1 MKVFAKNLSI
11 LLVVPVFFTTAYF
24 NMAKA
29 QNMESGSVG
38 ARIEKMERDM
48 MLLQRQ
54 IARSGGS
61 AGDSSAQPTVGGYAE
76 IEVRLSNMEE
86 QIRNLLGKI
95 EENDFQIRKLSENL
109 EKLQQDSEFRFG
121 ELENPKNGLSSQ
133 KSLDSSKNTT
143 EDTGQERKPLPQ
155 NTDSLSVSGTETDES
170 EENTDTEEVQT
181 DFATPREHYNYAF
194 RMLNQTK
201 YDQAAEIF
209 MDFIKKYPKD
219 KLVGNAYYW
228 RGETF
233 YIRRDYIN
241 AADSFR
247 QGFEEMPNGPKA
259 PDNLLKLAMT
269 LSALNRNKESCIVLG
284 QVIAKFGSA
293 SQAVQQKAKQE
304 RQRIGCN

>member
-24 NMAKA
+24 NMAEA

-86 QIRNLLGKI
+86 QIRSLLGKI

-121 ELENPKNGLSSQ
+121 ELENPKNALSSQ
-133 KSLDSSKNTT
+133 KSFDSSKNTT
-143 EDTGQERKPLPQ
+143 EDIGQERKPLPQ
-155 NTDSLSVSGTETDES
+155 NTDSLSVSDTETDES
-170 EENTDTEEVQT
+170 EENTYTEEVQT

-284 QVIAKFGSA
+284 QVITKFGSS